1 MASLATALYTLTISP
16 PAIPMTRREEHLAG
30 AVVAMLVSV
39 VRRQLVDGLREV
51 IGFTVAL
58 NSSPF
63 NRGGREFTPPSY
75 FTGPAPATVA
85 DAVASLPGRRVLFR
99 VSFVGDVRRERGVEE
114 MPWAVLELL
123 LETQTPARRKRPRVE

>member
-1 MASLATALYTLTISP
+1 
-16 PAIPMTRREEHLAG
+16 MTRREEHLFD

-58 NSSPF
+58 TSSPF
-63 NRGGREFTPPSY
+63 NQLAGGQEFTPPSY

-99 VSFVGDVRRERGVEE
+99 VSFVGDVGRDRGIEE
-114 MPWAVLELL
+114 MPWSVLELL
-123 LETQTPARRKRPRVE
+123 LETETPARRKRARVE